1 MQILFQECL
10 YYNSFER
17 IRKYHH
23 YYLSTVSSP
32 EVNASST
39 CIYFL
44 SLLGSIDSGAFSL
57 HSFLGRK
64 PAFTSGHIIAI
75 NPFVA
80 HCASGATTKT
90 GGQRNRA

>member
-64 PAFTSGHIIAI
+64 VAFTSGQLRHPSFCSAESLSYPLP
-75 NPFVA
+75 NE
-80 HCASGATTKT
+80 ST
-90 GGQRNRA
+90 R